1 MSKIEVDKIDPQSGT
16 ALEIGTSGDTV
27 TVPTGAGLT
36 VVDEVKT
43 NKISPATGTAFT
55 LGDSGDTFTVPSG
68 ATFSNLGTATGFA
81 AISWQTIVTAST
93 LTAEAGKGYWIDTT
107 SNTCTI
113 TLPGSASNGDQ
124 IIFVD
129 YAKTWGTN
137 KVVIDSNGLNF
148 GGNADTTTIEYN
160 TSGVT
165 ANIVY
170 SGATKG
176 WIPLIQDGAPYTY
189 TGIFAFGSTGS
200 NVNTINLVNGT
211 GVIATDSTGAGSA
224 RNSIAAASYGGS
236 KGIFGF
242 GYISSN
248 VSMTNL
254 CTSEGVMAADV
265 TGVGTV
271 RRTPGA
277 ASYGST
283 GQCIFAFGLANAGSV
298 NTINLVDSNG
308 VMATDT
314 SGTGTARN
322 GVMAAAY
329 GTDKAIMAFGHEASY
344 RSMSNLISNA
354 GVVATDTTGVGTAR
368 YRGGGAGYGT
378 DKAIMAFGSNDGGVV
393 SMSNLISNSGVV
405 ATDTTGV
412 GTAREQPGAL
422 MYGGDKAIFGF
433 GSTGIVTNLSNL
445 LSNAGVVA
453 TDTTGVGTSRTGLGA
468 CNLKGS
474 I

>member
-329 GTDKAIMAFGHEASY
+329 GTDKAIMAFG
-344 RSMSNLISNA
+344 
-354 GVVATDTTGVGTAR
+354 
-368 YRGGGAGYGT
+368 
-378 DKAIMAFGSNDGGVV
+378 SNDGGVV

-433 GSTGIVTNLSNL
+433 GSTGSVTNLSNL
-445 LSNAGVVA
+445 VSNAGVVA